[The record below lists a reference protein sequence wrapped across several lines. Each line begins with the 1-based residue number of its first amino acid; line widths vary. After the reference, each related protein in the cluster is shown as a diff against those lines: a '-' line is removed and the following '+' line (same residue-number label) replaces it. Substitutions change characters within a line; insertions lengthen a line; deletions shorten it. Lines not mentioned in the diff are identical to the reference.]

1 LDKKASQIIGF
12 VGIIFSLFAGFYAL
26 VMKDLA
32 ENVRF
37 LLYYSDWKIVILLAI
52 FLLALSVFCCIKT
65 LHVRTFYDA
74 PDTMVL
80 INDYAK
86 AERDVPTIL
95 RDVGTEISRAVED
108 NKKIND
114 DKADF
119 VKYSTISF
127 ASGMLLIMLFIGGLI
142 TV

>member
-1 LDKKASQIIGF
+1 MDKKASQIIGF

>member
-74 PDTMVL
+74 PDTVVL

-114 DKADF
+114 GKADF

-142 TV
+142 IV

>member
-1 LDKKASQIIGF
+1 
-12 VGIIFSLFAGFYAL
+12 LFAGFYAL

-74 PDTMVL
+74 PDTVVL

-114 DKADF
+114 GKADF

-142 TV
+142 IV